1 MRNKTMIISAAIA
14 VPSILAAM
22 VSWATLD
29 LPRPASNHEVQAV
42 QQYAGSTREIVLNQE
57 WFRFHAQ
64 LLQAEARLAQNPS
77 NPDIIREVTRLRQA
91 LRNVES
97 QLQELQ

>member
-1 MRNKTMIISAAIA
+1 MIISAAVA

-22 VSWATLD
+22 VSWAALD

-57 WFRFHAQ
+57 WFRISIQ
-64 LLQAEARLAQNPS
+64 LERAEERLERNPGDDRSIEEMVRLRLA
-77 NPDIIREVTRLRQA
+77 LK
-91 LRNVES
+91 NVES